1 MYSKLTPNE
10 KKWIEECKKLMK
22 RMPRKIW
29 LFNGSG
35 EMSIM
40 KRPIKG
46 DTMHPNGGG
55 VIYEN
60 KVDGVRCDT
69 DGGDW

>member
-10 KKWIEECKKLMK
+10 KKWIAECKKLMK

-29 LFNGSG
+29 LYNGGG
-35 EMSIM
+35 EMSFM
-40 KRPIKG
+40 KYPKEG
-46 DTMHPNGGG
+46 SEFKEDGA
-55 VIYEN
+55 VDQEN
-60 KVDGVRCDT
+60 KVEGVRCNT